1 MGLQKLKRIT
11 KRPHERRADLIRAAL
26 EVFADKGLD
35 DATVADITRAAGVAK
50 GTFYLYFSSKE
61 HLLTALRER
70 FVEDALEHAATL
82 FERVGKEDWWGLVDA
97 TVESA
102 IDFGLQHRDSIRVF
116 GREGLSP
123 ETKEALGVAERK
135 LNGMFAAGIQAGI
148 AAGAFEA
155 SDPELTA
162 IYLHHAI
169 DGTVM
174 QAVLFE
180 EDLDRERLIAGAKEL
195 AHKALTPGTPS

>member
-1 MGLQKLKRIT
+1 MALHKLKRIT
-11 KRPHERRADLIRAAL
+11 KRPDERRADLIRAAL
-26 EVFADKGLD
+26 DVFADKGLD
-35 DATVADITRAAGVAK
+35 DATVADITRVAGVAK

-97 TVESA
+97 TVESS

-123 ETKEALGVAERK
+123 KTKEALGVAERK
-135 LNGMFAAGIQAGI
+135 LNGMFAAGIQAGM
-148 AAGAFEA
+148 AAGAFQVA
-155 SDPELTA
+155 DPELTA
-162 IYLHHAI
+162 VYLHHAI
-169 DGTVM
+169 DGALM
-174 QAVLFE
+174 EAILFD
-180 EDLDRERLIAGAKEL
+180 EDLDRDRLVAGAKEL
-195 AHKALTPGTPS
+195 AHKVLAPAPPS